1 MGTAAEQTLQ
11 SWEQLVLR
19 QKVSDFEGPDLFYIL
34 TQKKLH
40 ETICILNIADGLL
53 IILFL
58 LHFLEK

>member
-34 TQKKLH
+34 TKKKLH
-40 ETICILNIADGLL
+40 ETICILNIADRLL